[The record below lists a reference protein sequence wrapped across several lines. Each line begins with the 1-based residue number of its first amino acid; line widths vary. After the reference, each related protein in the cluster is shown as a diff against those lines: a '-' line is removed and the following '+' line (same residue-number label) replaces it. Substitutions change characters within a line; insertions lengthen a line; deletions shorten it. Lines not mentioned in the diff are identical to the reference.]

1 MNTTR
6 RNFLR
11 ASGAALALP
20 WLDSLSGFV
29 HAADSKAS
37 PQRLLMICLPLGIYR
52 DAIIPKESGAQYKPP
67 EYLSLIDDFRDRF
80 TVISGLDHPGVNGG
94 HSAEPRIFTGVPSNK
109 KNVRSLDQYLATQ
122 IGQETRFDSLVLS
135 AGRNEFSWNDSG
147 AMVPSESKMSRAYAK
162 LFGQE
167 DKAGTDK
174 VLREIGHGKSI
185 MDLVQRQAKALRPS
199 LSPTD
204 QDKLEEYFESVRE
217 TERRLVKSER
227 WVHTPKPKV
236 DLPTPADPADQAE
249 IVTQLRNVCDIA
261 HLAFQTDSTRVITFG
276 YFQQN
281 KVNVPGVSNAY
292 HALSHHGK
300 DPNNIAQLKRI
311 EAEFFKELR
320 RLLTHLKNTKE
331 GDATLLDRTTVV
343 VTSNLGNGSNHSNK
357 DLPVLLIGGRF
368 DHGRHLAFDP
378 SAAPLSN
385 LYVSIL
391 NQFGLADKSFG
402 SSTGSLRGLEIG

>member
-11 ASGAALALP
+11 ASGAMLALP
-20 WLDSLSGFV
+20 WLDSLSGFA
-29 HAADSKAS
+29 HAADSQTS

-52 DAIIPKESGAQYKPP
+52 DAIIPKESGRQYQTP
-67 EYLSLIDDFRDRF
+67 EYLSLLGDFRDRI
-80 TVISGLDHPGVNGG
+80 TIISGLDHPGVHGG

-109 KNVRSLDQYLATQ
+109 KNTRSLDQYLASKV
-122 IGQETRFDSLVLS
+122 GQETRYDSLVLS

-147 AMVPSESKMSRAYAK
+147 TMVPSESKMSRVYAK

-167 DKAGTDK
+167 DKASTDK

-236 DLPTPADPADQAE
+236 DLPMPEDPADRAE
-249 IVTQLRNVCDIA
+249 IITQLRNVCDIT

-320 RLLTHLKNTKE
+320 RLLTNLKNTKE
-331 GDATLLDRTTVV
+331 GDATLLDRATIVVLIICRLNHRPHFALLPTTV
-343 VTSNLGNGSNHSNK
+343 
-357 DLPVLLIGGRF
+357 
-368 DHGRHLAFDP
+368 
-378 SAAPLSN
+378 PLSN

-391 NQFGLADKSFG
+391 NQFGLVDKSFG
-402 SSTGSLRGLEIG
+402 SSTGPLPGLEIG

>member
-11 ASGAALALP
+11 GTGAALALP

-29 HAADSKAS
+29 HAADSKSS
-37 PQRLLMICLPLGIYR
+37 PQRLLLICLPLGIYR
-52 DAIIPKESGAQYKPP
+52 GAIIPEDSGTNYEST
-67 EYLSLIDDFRDRF
+67 EYLSLIDQFRDRL
-80 TVISGLDHPGVNGG
+80 TVISGLDHPGVSGG

-109 KNVRSLDQYLATQ
+109 RNVRSLDQYLATK
-122 IGQETRFDSLVLS
+122 IGRETRFDSLVLS

-147 AMVPSESKMSRAYAK
+147 TMIPSESKMARIYTK

-167 DKAGTDK
+167 EKAGTEK

-185 MDLVQRQAKALRPS
+185 MDMVHRQAKALRPS
-199 LSPTD
+199 LSSTD
-204 QDKLEEYFESVRE
+204 QEKLEEYFQSVRE
-217 TERRLVKSER
+217 TERRLVKSEG
-227 WVHTPKPKV
+227 WVHTPKPRV
-236 DLPTPADPADQAE
+236 EMPMPEDPTDSAE
-249 IVTQLRNVCDIA
+249 IITQLGNVCDIA
-261 HLAFQTDSTRVITFG
+261 HLAFKTDSTRVITFG

-311 EAEFFKELR
+311 ESEFFKQLN
-320 RLLTHLKNTKE
+320 RLLTNLQNTKE
-331 GDATLLDRTTVV
+331 GDATLLDQTTIV

-368 DHGRHLAFDP
+368 NHGRHLAFDP
-378 SAAPLSN
+378 STVPLSN
-385 LYVSIL
+385 LYVSVL

-402 SSTGSLRGLEIG
+402 SSTGPLQGLEIG